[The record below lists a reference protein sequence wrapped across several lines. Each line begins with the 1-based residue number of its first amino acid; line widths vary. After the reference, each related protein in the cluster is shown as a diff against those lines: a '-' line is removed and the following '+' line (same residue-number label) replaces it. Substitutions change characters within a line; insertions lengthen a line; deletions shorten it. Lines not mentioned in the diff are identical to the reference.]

1 MSFWTMLLP
10 FFHLDTG
17 VLRLWLHSP
26 YSASDVDSGD
36 WIQVF
41 WFKEQGPLGTELS
54 SFLTRHSESDDLL
67 YGKILFILL
76 WMVLYY
82 KI

>member
-1 MSFWTMLLP
+1 MLLAP
-10 FFHLDTG
+10 FHFYTG

-26 YSASDVDSGD
+26 YSASHVASGD

-41 WFKEQGPLGTELS
+41 WFREQGLLGTELS
-54 SFLTRHSESDDLL
+54 SFLTRRSESDDLL

-82 KI
+82 TI